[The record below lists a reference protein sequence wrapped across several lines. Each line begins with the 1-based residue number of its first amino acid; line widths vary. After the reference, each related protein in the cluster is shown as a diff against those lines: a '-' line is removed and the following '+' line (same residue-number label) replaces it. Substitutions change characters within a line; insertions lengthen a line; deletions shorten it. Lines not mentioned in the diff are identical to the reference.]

1 MLKRALLLV
10 FCFFAL
16 STSVV
21 FAQGTGTPATDA
33 NGDGDVD
40 NKFGYKISMDEYAQY
55 SQAIETCDTPSLECL
70 VHYTTRFAAMEW
82 ALDIAQGKIGPLDS
96 DGTNPDGTPIIND
109 TGRGGVFAA
118 VMNLTGHMYNNPPAH
133 TATYVADVIDTTG
146 FAQPAYAQGLGF
158 ASLDPILNLWKV
170 FRNIAYFFFIIIF
183 VVIGFM
189 IMLRKR
195 ISGQAAVTAQQA
207 IPSVIVSLI
216 LVTFSYAIAGFMV
229 DLMYVLMFLI
239 IGLFNGISF
248 NMPNGTALTGENILN
263 FSLLHLIGFLFTANV
278 NQEAVGANMSLVS
291 SILESARG
299 TETFVTQVGGF
310 AGGLTL
316 SLVIA
321 VAVLIGAVRLFFEL
335 LKSYAAIILYI
346 VASPLILMFGAIPGK
361 DVFWPW
367 LKGIIG
373 NLLAFPAVLLMLII
387 YIEFTARGAS
397 DLTVTGG
404 SEGGFMPPFLMGNGT
419 AGNMVGP
426 LLGLAIILGLPDI
439 IKEIKKAAGAGE
451 GGIGSMLA
459 GFAWNGLQKGWS
471 GDKNVPMSGLIN
483 GKNLTTAAAMGVAA
497 PVGGLAYGTISALR
511 GKGFRQGFNR
521 GAAAGAIAPVV
532 LPRTAG
538 LISGAFSTLGT
549 QSGQAVGEYLIGDG
563 IARLKHRVTN
573 QKAKNLDTG
582 MGKYEEA
589 QNTSNASVDNTQA
602 PDVNNT
608 NTPY

>member
-1 MLKRALLLV
+1 M
-10 FCFFAL
+10 
-16 STSVV
+16 V
-21 FAQGTGTPATDA
+21 FAQEAETTLDA
-33 NGDGDVD
+33 NNDGDVD
-40 NKFGYKISMDEYAQY
+40 NKFGYKISVDEYAQY

-82 ALDIAQGKIGPLDS
+82 ALDIAQGKIGAVDTATGG
-96 DGTNPDGTPIIND
+96 DGTIND
-109 TGRGGVFAA
+109 TGKGGVFAG
-118 VMNLTGHMYNNPPAH
+118 VMNLTGAMYNHPPAH
-133 TATYVADVIDTTG
+133 TASYVADVVNTTG

-207 IPSVIVSLI
+207 IPSVIISLI

-248 NMPNGTALTGENILN
+248 DYGGGTLTGESIIN
-263 FSLLHLIGFLFTANV
+263 FSILHLIGFLFTANV
-278 NQEAVGANMSLVS
+278 SGQALSDNYNLVS
-291 SILESARG
+291 GILSSAAG
-299 TETFVTQVGGF
+299 TEGAIFSYGG
-310 AGGLTL
+310 AIGGLTL

-367 LKGIIG
+367 LKGILG

-397 DLTVTGG
+397 DITVTGG
-404 SEGGFMPPFLMGNGT
+404 SEGGFMPPFLLGNGT

-459 GFAWNGLQKGWS
+459 GFAWGGLQRGWN
-471 GDKNVPMSGLIN
+471 GDKYAPIPGVRHMADAFPLGFGDTTPFRTTGKESLVERALIGTRANRAKEVERRRQAEVFGTTWDVRQGGLYGLFVNKAIDRQNATRATGSGA
-483 GKNLTTAAAMGVAA
+483 GAA
-497 PVGGLAYGTISALR
+497 PA
-511 GKGFRQGFNR
+511 
-521 GAAAGAIAPVV
+521 GAATPAAGGTPA
-532 LPRTAG
+532 AG
-538 LISGAFSTLGT
+538 TTPPAGT
-549 QSGQAVGEYLIGDG
+549 
-563 IARLKHRVTN
+563 
-573 QKAKNLDTG
+573 
-582 MGKYEEA
+582 
-589 QNTSNASVDNTQA
+589 
-602 PDVNNT
+602 PP
-608 NTPY
+608 TPITP